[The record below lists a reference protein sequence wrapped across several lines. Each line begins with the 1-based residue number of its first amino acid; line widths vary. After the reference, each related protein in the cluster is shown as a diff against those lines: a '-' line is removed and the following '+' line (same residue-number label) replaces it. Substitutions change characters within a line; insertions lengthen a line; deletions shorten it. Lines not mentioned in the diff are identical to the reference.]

1 MRLPIEDIEK
11 DRETKTKPLECSKRK
26 KEKKKVS
33 KDRTFKGKKTKAING
48 IGEKLEEYS
57 IREAKCILGMRERLM
72 MC

>member
-11 DRETKTKPLECSKRK
+11 NRETKTKPLECSKRN

-33 KDRTFKGKKTKAING
+33 KERTFQEKKTKAING

-57 IREAKCILGMRERLM
+57 IREAKYILGMREWLM